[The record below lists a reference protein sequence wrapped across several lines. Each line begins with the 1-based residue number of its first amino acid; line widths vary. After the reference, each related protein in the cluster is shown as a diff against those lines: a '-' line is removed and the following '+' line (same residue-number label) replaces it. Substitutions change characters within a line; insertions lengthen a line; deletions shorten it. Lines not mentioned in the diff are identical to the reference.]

1 MNLSKVSEMEFDG
14 IDWNDYPDFCDAY
27 CIGAMYGDREM
38 SDDELDELNEEH
50 WDFVYEQMFN
60 NLY

>member
-1 MNLSKVSEMEFDG
+1 MEFDG

-38 SDDELDELNEEH
+38 SDDELDELNENH